1 MPNRKLKR
9 RARGQRERWREEMPA
24 CFAWVVRE
32 ITPLLHRLKPPRRRS
47 TRHLRNA
54 TIEVL
59 EALRALLDEAIDR
72 LRREGRASSELK
84 RIRVEG

>member
-1 MPNRKLKR
+1 MPNGKRKR
-9 RARGQRERWREEMPA
+9 RARGRRERAREEMPA
-24 CFAWVVRE
+24 CVAWAVRE
-32 ITPLLHRLKPPRRRS
+32 ITPLLHRFKPPRRRS

-59 EALRALLDEAIDR
+59 EAVRALLDETIVR